1 MMSAYTLTDALS
13 FSHLNALPTVY
24 RSETANQPRRPQ
36 SLNYL
41 VIGYTAGSAL
51 TTAPQHFGRWEDMLP
66 NYQPKTEL
74 GEKLLALRRTYRVA
88 GCCRLTSWKKNC
100 ALAVAEKAMPK
111 RAYLPYPLAP
121 EPANVIPI
129 EIKDFPSLQAF

>member
-24 RSETANQPRRPQ
+24 RSETASQPQGPQ
-36 SLNYL
+36 SLYYL

-74 GEKLLALRRTYRVA
+74 GEKLLALRRAYIEKGGRLLSADELEEELRARRGRVGDA
-88 GCCRLTSWKKNC
+88 
-100 ALAVAEKAMPK
+100 
-111 RAYLPYPLAP
+111 
-121 EPANVIPI
+121 
-129 EIKDFPSLQAF
+129 